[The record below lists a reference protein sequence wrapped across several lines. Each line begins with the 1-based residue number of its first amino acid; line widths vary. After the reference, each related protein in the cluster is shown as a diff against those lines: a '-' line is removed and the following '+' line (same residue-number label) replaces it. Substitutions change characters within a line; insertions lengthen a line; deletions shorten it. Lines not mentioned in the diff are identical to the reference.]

1 MRSFVL
7 ATSGMVLET
16 ARVVAQGHAYS
27 CGLPQEER
35 RAWAKL
41 SLLAN
46 RRMLDGTEA
55 ELTRVAHQDF
65 MLRMWVIDRL
75 GPDDADPDWSPR
87 ALAADT
93 LAALTLTPERA
104 AALADGWR
112 DLPVEDILRLRRHKN
127 LTAHLERLVGHLP
140 PGPLREQLVT
150 WTGTRRLLP

>member
-1 MRSFVL
+1 M
-7 ATSGMVLET
+7 ALET
-16 ARVVAQGHAYS
+16 ARLVAQSHACS
-27 CGLPQEER
+27 SRLPQEER

-46 RRMLDGTEA
+46 RRMLDGTE
-55 ELTRVAHQDF
+55 ESRHRVAHQDF
-65 MLRMWVIDRL
+65 MWRMRVIDEL
-75 GPDDADPDWSPR
+75 GPDDTDPDWSPQ

-104 AALADGWR
+104 AALAPGWR
-112 DLPVEDILRLRRHKN
+112 DFPVEDILRLRRHKN
-127 LTAHLERLVGHLP
+127 LTAHLERLVGHLA